1 MLDSKQSIEKKEK
14 EISAKLELK
23 VSKAE
28 KKIINTQ
35 NTVINDV
42 INVAEEMTVNVVK
55 KFTDIKFDKSKA
67 KEAVKLASKNILME
81 K

>member
-1 MLDSKQSIEKKEK
+1 M
-14 EISAKLELK
+14 K
-23 VSKAE
+23 VSEAQ

-42 INVAEEMTVNVVK
+42 INSAEEITVNVVK
-55 KFTDIKFDKSKA
+55 KFTDIKFDKNKV
-67 KEAVKLASKNILME
+67 KEAIKLASKNILME